1 MRLAPRPHPPLPR
14 RPAPV
19 SQESLIT
26 IIPPHLPCCN
36 SPAHHQ
42 TPSRDIIV
50 LAHQEITR
58 QWWYKA
64 INRYNVFISEVVIEE
79 ASFGDPD
86 AAKRR
91 LGELIDFS
99 HLELDDTVE
108 EMAKIYMERLD
119 IPEKSFRDAAHLAV
133 ASAHGIDYLVT
144 WNCTHL
150 ANGEVIKK
158 LVKINES
165 SGIHTP
171 IICTPEE
178 LMEV

>member
-1 MRLAPRPHPPLPR
+1 MKESIYIETTV
-14 RPAPV
+14 V
-19 SQESLIT
+19 SYYTSK
-26 IIPPHLPCCN
+26 
-36 SPAHHQ
+36 
-42 TPSRDIIV
+42 PSRDIIV

-58 QWWYKA
+58 QWWPMA
-64 INRYNVFISEVVIEE
+64 IRRYNVFISEVVIEE
-79 ASFGDPD
+79 ASFGDPE

-91 LGELIDFS
+91 LKELKDFPHLEFFP
-99 HLELDDTVE
+99 HLELNDKVE
-108 EMAKIYMERLD
+108 EMAQVYMERLY

-133 ASAHGIDYLVT
+133 ASVHNIDYLVT

-158 LVKINES
+158 LMKINES
-165 SGIHTP
+165 FCIPTP